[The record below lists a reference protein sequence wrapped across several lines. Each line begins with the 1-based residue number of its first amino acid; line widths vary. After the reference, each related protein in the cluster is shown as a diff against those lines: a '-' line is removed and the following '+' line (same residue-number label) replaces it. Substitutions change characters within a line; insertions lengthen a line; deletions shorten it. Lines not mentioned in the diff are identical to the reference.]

1 MAARGQCFLMMHDWN
16 KVTGTAY
23 VTAGVGYGKTPLA
36 AFDAAE
42 VAAKITATNAIRVTS
57 FVPPGWTIVTDTH
70 RLETLSDKGA
80 FLPMAYQFEC
90 SDSQKVAA
98 SLVIGRNAD
107 DKQASII
114 MEHAQAGIDPDALRA
129 IARDSVTEV
138 FATRDWKIK
147 EYVEIAVG
155 GAPKD
160 GLYVG
165 VIVAV
170 LFFPAQA

>member
-1 MAARGQCFLMMHDWN
+1 MHDWN
-16 KVTGTAY
+16 KNTGTAY
-23 VTAGVGYGKTPLA
+23 ITAGVGYGNTPLA

-57 FVPPGWTIVTDTH
+57 FVPPGWTIVADTTD
-70 RLETLSDKGA
+70 LAALSDGGA

-90 SDSQKVAA
+90 SNSESVAA

-107 DKQASII
+107 PTRASII
-114 MEHAQAGIDPDALRA
+114 MEHAQVGIDPEALRV

-138 FATRDWKIK
+138 FDGRDWKIK

-155 GAPKD
+155 GEPKE

-165 VIVAV
+165 AIVAV
-170 LFFPAQA
+170 LFFPAGEEIALP